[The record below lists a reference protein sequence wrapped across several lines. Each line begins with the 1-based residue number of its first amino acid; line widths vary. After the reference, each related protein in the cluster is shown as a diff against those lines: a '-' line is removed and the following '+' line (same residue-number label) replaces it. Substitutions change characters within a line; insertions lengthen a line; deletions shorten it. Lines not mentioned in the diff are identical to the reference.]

1 MEMFL
6 KKRKIKEKDTN
17 DKKTTKILDKSLEKL
32 SINEIVELKVEIDDL
47 ISKLDNILETCN
59 IALNS

>member
-1 MEMFL
+1 MEMFF

-17 DKKTTKILDKSLEKL
+17 DKKATKILDKSLEKL

-47 ISKLDNILETCN
+47 IIQLDNILETCN

>member
-1 MEMFL
+1 MFF

>member
-1 MEMFL
+1 MEMFF

>member
-1 MEMFL
+1 MEMFF
-6 KKRKIKEKDTN
+6 KKRKIKKKDTN